1 MSLVANVNRRFADAL
16 LDFFIGVMEK
26 AQRDGEGQ
34 DFLEYAVIAG
44 VVAAAVIGLVI
55 RYGAK
60 LAQWWHRLLSHM

>member
-1 MSLVANVNRRFADAL
+1 MSLLANANRRFADAL

-44 VVAAAVIGLVI
+44 TIAAAVIALVSK
-55 RYGAK
+55 YGDK
-60 LAQWWHRLLSHM
+60 LKEWWNKLLGSM